1 MCVIVLRNLAC
12 RANCCG
18 HTAYQHAGYGHSA
31 FVFGNE
37 SLAQDTQVAPGDF
50 CPSTLV
56 DIVQKGIQYKE
67 LQARL
72 AANGATLRAYT
83 SAEILRSKDPV
94 DLVKAAALPPNLAF
108 NPYAARPRFSDHKH
122 HVYTLSWHPSEA
134 VLASGAAD
142 ATGRIYHVGDS
153 PRAQKSCDLLPHS
166 VPGNGPV
173 ADVTGICWSPQ
184 GDKLASVTSDGHM
197 RIWGKNGTEQAAPAV
212 HLRASDSSS

>member
-1 MCVIVLRNLAC
+1 MLLRKHSC

-18 HTAYQHAGYGHSA
+18 HTVYQHAGYGHSA

-37 SLAQDTQVAPGDF
+37 SLAKDAQVTPGDF

-72 AANGATLRAYT
+72 AANGSVLRAYT
-83 SAEILRSKDPV
+83 SAELLRSKDPS
-94 DLVKAAALPPNLAF
+94 DLVRAATSPA
-108 NPYAARPRFSDHKH
+108 NPSFSPSAARPRFSDHKH